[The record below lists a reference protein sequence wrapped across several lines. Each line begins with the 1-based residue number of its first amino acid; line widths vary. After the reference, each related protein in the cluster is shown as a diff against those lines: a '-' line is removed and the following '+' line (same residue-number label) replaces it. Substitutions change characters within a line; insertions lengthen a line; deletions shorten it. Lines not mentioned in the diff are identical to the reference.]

1 VKNTERIREDLSG
14 WPSPEYLKEKG
25 DAGWRLV
32 AVEWERESER
42 ATVTEE
48 IPFGMRVALDC
59 RHLEENPSEMQ
70 ILQLFA
76 EMVVQDF
83 SFPRMA
89 EALNARALRT
99 RDGSPWSPVTLFKLS
114 PRLVEIA
121 PRVLSGEEWQN
132 RKKQM
137 PPVAWNS

>member
-1 VKNTERIREDLSG
+1 MKNTERIREDFSG
-14 WPSPEYLKEKG
+14 WPSLEYLKQKG

-42 ATVTEE
+42 TTATEE
-48 IPFGMRVALDC
+48 IPFGMRVAPDC

-70 ILQLFA
+70 ILKLLA
-76 EMVVQDF
+76 EMVVQDY

-89 EALNARALRT
+89 DALNTRALRT
-99 RDGSPWSPVTLFKLS
+99 RDGNPWSAVAVFKLS

-121 PRVLSGEEWQN
+121 PRILSGEEWQS